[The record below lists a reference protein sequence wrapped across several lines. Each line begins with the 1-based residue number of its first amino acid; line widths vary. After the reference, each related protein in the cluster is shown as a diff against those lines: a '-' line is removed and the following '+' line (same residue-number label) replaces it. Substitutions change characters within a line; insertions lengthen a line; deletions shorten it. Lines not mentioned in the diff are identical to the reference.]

1 MRTVGKVFALLLLS
15 TLTSVLPATL
25 RAQVRSV
32 GMSQVGAAQPRDT
45 SKTAGTVAAARVGR
59 SLTIIGTVTDSYGGV
74 LPGALVAL
82 KGDRSKYAVAD
93 KNGNFSLSVL
103 EKPDLVLT
111 VSFMGMKTK
120 EIPLSKVH
128 NPLAVELE
136 DESNML
142 EGVVKT
148 GYFERTKESFTGS
161 AATLVADDLK
171 KISNQNILA
180 SLQNLDPSF
189 VIMDNM
195 EMGSDPNTMPDIQIR
210 GGSSLQDLNGEYT
223 GNPNQPLFILDGFE
237 TTTEKVFDL
246 DMNRVASIT
255 ILKDA
260 AAKAIYGSKAANG
273 VVVIETIMPQEGQL
287 KLSYNGNLN
296 VEVPDLS
303 WYDVCNAEEKLR
315 VEQSAGRYSAPNPYT
330 QQFLNEE
337 YNTLLKAVRE
347 GVDTYW
353 LSQPVRTGIGQKHS
367 VYIEGGSSAMRYGV
381 DLSYNDVQGVMKGSD
396 RKTLGGTINL
406 SYRYRN
412 LMFRNV
418 LGVSH
423 NKADNSPYGSFSEYV
438 GLNPY
443 WKMYDENGNVNKL
456 LGTFA
461 SSAYATTSYY
471 YNPMYNATL
480 GTKDFSS
487 YLGVTENFYI
497 EWQALPE
504 LKFTSRVGFNYTA
517 NHSEQFYPG
526 DHTRFA
532 TWTGDS
538 YYQRGSYTIGD
549 GTAMT
554 LSADITANYSKTWGK
569 HLLFVNAGANISD
582 NESETHGMTAWGFLN
597 NRVDYISFAKQ
608 YAEGGVPTG
617 QETISR
623 EIGIIGAANYSYDN
637 RYLADLSVRSNAS
650 SVFGADSR
658 WGTFW
663 SAGIGW
669 NLHHEQFMKNNG
681 LFDQL
686 KLRASI
692 GSTGSQN
699 FNPYQAMATYSF
711 FTNQLYDN
719 ISGAYLL
726 ALSND
731 NLRWQE
737 TLDIN
742 TGFDMRLKAGLNLRF
757 DYYVSNTNNLLID
770 FTLPPSTGF
779 TSYKENLGEVQNKGF
794 EATMNWQFYR
804 NPSKH
809 AFFTLTGSLAH
820 NTNKLRNIADA
831 LKQSN
836 ENQDTQ
842 TDNLT
847 SPLTRYEEG
856 QSMSVIWAVESL
868 GVDPVNGRE
877 LFRTKDGGTTYEW
890 NANDQIAA
898 GDTNPLLRGNFGLN
912 MEYEGFGLNVS
923 FAYRLGEDYYN
934 STLVQRVENVDVAYN
949 VDRRVLTGTWQDV
962 GDNAAFKRITSTP
975 ATTRPTTRF
984 IERKNELTLSSLNF
998 YYDFKWLD
1006 LSRLKIERLKLGCYA
1021 NNLFVL
1027 STVKTERGT
1036 SYPFAR
1042 TFSFSAQVTF

>member
-1 MRTVGKVFALLLLS
+1 MRKAGKTLALLLISLIAVN
-15 TLTSVLPATL
+15 TSTL

-32 GMSQVGAAQPRDT
+32 AVSKVGAAQDT
-45 SKTAGTVAAARVGR
+45 SGKKTMVAATRVGR
-59 SLTIIGTVTDSYGGV
+59 TLTVTGTVVDSYGDA
-74 LPGALVAL
+74 LPGSLIAV
-82 KGDRSKYAVAD
+82 KGDKSTYAVAD
-93 KNGNFSLSVL
+93 KNGNFSLKIG
-103 EKPDLVLT
+103 ERPDLVLT

-120 EIPLSKVH
+120 EIPMSKIH
-128 NPLAVELE
+128 IPLEVELE
-136 DESNML
+136 DEANML

-161 AATLVADDLK
+161 AATLIADDLK

-210 GGSSLQDLNGEYT
+210 GGSSLQDLNGEYN

-246 DMNRVASIT
+246 DMNRVSSIT

-287 KLSYNGNLN
+287 KLSYNGNFN
-296 VEVPDLS
+296 IEVPDLS
-303 WYDVCNAEEKLR
+303 WYDVCNAEEKLQ
-315 VEQSAGRYSAPNPYT
+315 VEVASGRYTAANPYT
-330 QQFLNEE
+330 QQYLNEE
-337 YNTLLKAVRE
+337 YNEVLKAVRE

-353 LSQPVRTGIGQKHS
+353 LSQPVRTGLGQKHS
-367 VYIEGGSSAMRYGV
+367 IYVEGGSTAMRYGI

-396 RKTLGGTINL
+396 RKTLSGTINL

-418 LGVSH
+418 LGVTS
-423 NKADNSPYGSFSEYV
+423 NRADNSPYGSFSEYV
-438 GLNPY
+438 NLNPY
-443 WKMYDENGNVNKL
+443 WKIYDENGNVNKL
-456 LGTFA
+456 LGTYA
-461 SSAYATTSYY
+461 SSASSTVTNY

-480 GTKDFSS
+480 GTKDFTQ

-504 LKFTSRVGFNYTA
+504 LKLTGRVGLSYTD

-532 TWTGDS
+532 SWTGDS

-549 GTAMT
+549 GTALT
-554 LSADITANYSKTWGK
+554 LSADATANYSKTWGK
-569 HLLFVNAGANISD
+569 HLIFVNAGANISD
-582 NESETHGMTAWGFLN
+582 NESESHGMTAWGFLN

-617 QETISR
+617 VESISR
-623 EIGIIGAANYSYDN
+623 EIGLIGAANYSYDN

-669 NLHHEQFMKNNG
+669 NVHHEQFMQKSDV
-681 LFDQL
+681 FDQL

-731 NLRWQE
+731 KLRWQE
-737 TLDIN
+737 TMDIN
-742 TGFDMRLKAGLNLRF
+742 AGFDLRLKAGLNLRF
-757 DYYVSNTNNLLID
+757 DYYISNTDNLLID

-779 TSYKENLGEVQNKGF
+779 TSYKENLGEVQNKGV

-809 AFFTLTGSLAH
+809 AFFTLTGSIAH
-820 NTNKLRNIADA
+820 NTNVLRNISDA

-868 GVDPVNGRE
+868 GIDPVNGKE
-877 LFRTKDGGTTYEW
+877 IFRTKDGGTTYEW

-898 GDTNPLLRGNFGLN
+898 GDTNPIVRGNFGLN

-949 VDRRVLTGTWQDV
+949 VDRRVLTGTWQNV

-975 ATTRPTTRF
+975 TTTRPTTRF
-984 IERKNELTLSSLNF
+984 IEKKNEMTLSSLNF

-1006 LSRLKIERLKLGCYA
+1006 LSRIKIERLKLGFYA